1 MNYGFCNEMQE
12 CPRNTFKKDSYL
24 YLLAGLKLQC
34 NSKER
39 HTHIFLWG
47 WSYINPWVVFR
58 AICFPHIHL
67 WCSKP
72 WFLLNNPSITIYCC
86 CLTSTGSVKQQFII
100 FTMTYLHDD
109 QWTSTNITQ
118 ITILTHQLSW
128 SGPSYCSLPW
138 TAPAKNKTSVHGM
151 KLFWRNLF
159 RIQIDD
165 FVTKYPGAIH
175 ACIRT
180 PKELK
185 KICSVPA
192 SKKVPE
198 LFACPESQY
207 VRKV

>member
-1 MNYGFCNEMQE
+1 MISSQQPVNYH
-12 CPRNTFKKDSYL
+12 L
-24 YLLAGLKLQC
+24 Y
-34 NSKER
+34 
-39 HTHIFLWG
+39 
-47 WSYINPWVVFR
+47 
-58 AICFPHIHL
+58 
-67 WCSKP
+67 
-72 WFLLNNPSITIYCC
+72 C
-86 CLTSTGSVKQQFII
+86 CLTSTDSVKQQFII

-109 QWTSTNITQ
+109 QWTSTNITH

-138 TAPAKNKTSVHGM
+138 TAPAKQKPIWNNTRVHGM

-165 FVTKYPGAIH
+165 FVTKSSLTKYPGAIH

-185 KICSVPA
+185 KKSGVPA
-192 SKKVPE
+192 SKKIPE
-198 LFACPESQY
+198 LLACPESQY